1 MFLFTGRR
9 SQSLQHQNARIANS
23 NSRRRAR
30 NSGGRQ
36 PSFNHPVEKS
46 GQNDTE
52 TTDIQEGNDIGH
64 FGFDHNR
71 AWLIQQKKSLEN
83 AKILE
88 KLEAKIK
95 EMEIGLEKYVKKND
109 QGSDQIDWSN
119 DDKFEQVTF
128 SLKKVGHAM
137 NKVDYR
143 FSKVDYEF
151 EKIDHQFNK
160 VDGRIDNT
168 EYKVGYKMARMHEH
182 FEHLISSLEE
192 KFQFDPSFD
201 QLEMNAKFET
211 TITSIEE
218 RLKSISE
225 TTKSREEKQNLNS
238 EQIND
243 KYHCILDDN
252 VFMGGKIELLEEEI
266 SKLSNQFNEMQEFLG
281 KSHSIETLEPNIVD
295 FVEGDTEINK
305 NSEKSPYKFEGNFEN
320 VDHIIKN
327 YTDIDWQTFS
337 KNHETQIILKN
348 KVTEDEMILSKT
360 DSEPIHQRDVPFFES
375 IMYIILFHFS

>member
-1 MFLFTGRR
+1 M
-9 SQSLQHQNARIANS
+9 
-23 NSRRRAR
+23 
-30 NSGGRQ
+30 
-36 PSFNHPVEKS
+36 
-46 GQNDTE
+46 
-52 TTDIQEGNDIGH
+52 
-64 FGFDHNR
+64 
-71 AWLIQQKKSLEN
+71 
-83 AKILE
+83 E

-168 EYKVGYKMARMHEH
+168 EYKVGYKMAQVHEH
-182 FEHLISSLEE
+182 FEHLISSIEE
-192 KFQFDPSFD
+192 KFQIDPSFD

-211 TITSIEE
+211 TITCIEE

-225 TTKSREEKQNLNS
+225 TTKSTEKTQNLRS

-252 VFMGGKIELLEEEI
+252 VFMGEKIELLEDEI

-281 KSHSIETLEPNIVD
+281 KYNSTETLEPNTLDLSLI
-295 FVEGDTEINK
+295 
-305 NSEKSPYKFEGNFEN
+305 
-320 VDHIIKN
+320 HI
-327 YTDIDWQTFS
+327 
-337 KNHETQIILKN
+337 
-348 KVTEDEMILSKT
+348 
-360 DSEPIHQRDVPFFES
+360 SEPTRP
-375 IMYIILFHFS
+375 Y